1 MLFPRNAQ
9 IITLVLGFSLLTNL
23 QSVRAQTSK
32 PATPPKPAATAQP
45 KPDEK
50 KPDYSQEAIVVEHVS
65 TTYRF
70 EKDGTGQRELNMR
83 VKVQSDAGVERF
95 GQLVFGYSSANE
107 KLDMDYVRVRKTDGT
122 VVNAAATDIQDLTAP
137 VAREAPIY
145 TDLRQKHIT
154 VPGLRPGDTLEYHL
168 VWTVQTPLA
177 QNHFWAEHDF
187 IKKSAIVLADE
198 LTINIPAASKVKL
211 KTEPGFEPTIKEQD
225 GRRIYSWKHAQLKPD
240 SEEAD
245 KDKDK
250 DGDEEGSDQPDSDE
264 FHPDVQMTTFQS

>member
-9 IITLVLGFSLLTNL
+9 IIALVLSFSLLTSL
-23 QSVRAQTSK
+23 QSVKAQTSK
-32 PATPPKPAATAQP
+32 DKPATPAKPAETAPQ
-45 KPDEK
+45 
-50 KPDYSQEAIVVEHVS
+50 KPDYSQEAVVVERVS

-70 EKDGTGQRELNMR
+70 EKDGTGQRELNLR

-95 GQLVFGYSSANE
+95 GQLIFGYSSANE
-107 KLDMDYVRVRKTDGT
+107 KLDMDYVRVKKTDGT
-122 VVNAAATDIQDLTAP
+122 VVNAAATDVQDLTAP

-168 VWTVQTPLA
+168 VWTVHTPLA

-187 IKKSAIVLADE
+187 IKKGVIVLDDE
-198 LTINIPAASKVKL
+198 LTINIPSESKVKL
-211 KTEPGFEPTIKEQD
+211 KTEPGFEPAIKEQD

-240 SEEAD
+240 SEEAE
-245 KDKDK
+245 KDK
-250 DGDEEGSDQPDSDE
+250 DGDEEESDQPDPEE
-264 FHPDVQMTTFQS
+264 FHPDV